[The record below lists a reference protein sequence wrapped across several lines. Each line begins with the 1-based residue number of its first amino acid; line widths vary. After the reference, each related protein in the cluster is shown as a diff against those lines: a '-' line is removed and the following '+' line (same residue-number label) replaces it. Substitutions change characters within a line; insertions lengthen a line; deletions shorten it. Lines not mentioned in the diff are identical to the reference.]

1 MERDLSLTEAGYIC
15 IVSPFFLNFKFL
27 KVPLTPNFSATQT
40 VGSPSIV
47 TITDSSTGSDVA
59 VTQRRVYLQTS
70 TGSFLVSSGT
80 TTEYNAW
87 SILDTSIDI
96 DCLTKDYGLKIVVQW
111 LNVSNV
117 VLYDKTSYYSF
128 TLYSEAF
135 DYGLSQNLVANPSL
149 SNDNNFMTNKQ
160 LVRNFIDDGNNA
172 VFFNSD
178 IFLAQ
183 TFFDKI
189 DEMIDNK
196 QYLFNTNG

>member
-1 MERDLSLTEAGYIC
+1 MERDLFPTEAGYVC
-15 IVSPFFLNFKFL
+15 IVSPFFNFKFL

-47 TITDSSTGSDVA
+47 TLTDSSTGSDVA

-70 TGSFLVSSGT
+70 TGAFLVPSGT
-80 TTEYNAW
+80 TTEYVAW
-87 SILDTSIDI
+87 DILDTSIDI

-117 VLYDKTSYYSF
+117 VLYDKTSYYAF

-160 LVRNFIDDGNNA
+160 LVRNFIDNGNNA
-172 VFFNSD
+172 ILYNSD
-178 IFLAQ
+178 TFLAQ

-189 DEMIDNK
+189 DGMIDNS